1 MASILPKVPGV
12 EPAVAAEV
20 VPFEGAVLL
29 DDIVPLE
36 GAVLFQELAS
46 FEGAAGDVA
55 LFGPSSSE
63 SAIGRI
69 TPVRSL

>member
-1 MASILPKVPGV
+1 M
-12 EPAVAAEV
+12 
-20 VPFEGAVLL
+20 LL
-29 DDIVPLE
+29 DDVVPLE
-36 GAVLFQELAS
+36 AVVLFQELAL
-46 FEGAAGDVA
+46 FEAADGDVA